1 MTDYG
6 PIRHLNVPE
15 SKTLSVLDCRLRAFS
30 LRACARILNL

>member
-15 SKTLSVLDCRLRAFS
+15 SKTLQFWTAGSELLAF
-30 LRACARILNL
+30 AHAREF